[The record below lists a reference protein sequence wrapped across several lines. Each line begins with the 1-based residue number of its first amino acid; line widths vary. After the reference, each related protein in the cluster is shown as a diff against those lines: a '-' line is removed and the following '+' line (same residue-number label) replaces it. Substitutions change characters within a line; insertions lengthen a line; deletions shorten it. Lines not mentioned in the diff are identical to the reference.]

1 MPIVNSLN
9 RRTAPGRLIAA
20 AFLTAIVEILFAG
33 ESLHQIFADRA
44 RTEFHRTQT
53 AFQSNPNDPTA
64 AWQFACACFDYADFA
79 TNETGRATVANLGIA
94 ACRHLLARESN
105 SVPGH
110 YYLAMNLGHLAQA
123 EAPSIA
129 AYKLVREIE
138 REFKTAAE
146 LDVNFNHAGAV
157 RNLGRLYRD
166 APDWPVSI
174 GSRRRAR
181 ENLEQAVKL
190 APDYPEN
197 HLSLIE
203 SQLQWN
209 DRHGAENE
217 LTTLDALWPSA
228 QTNFTG
234 EAWAQSWDDWSTRR
248 EAARKKLEGPAGSGK
263 PPKPSH

>member
-1 MPIVNSLN
+1 MPIVNPLN
-9 RRTAPGRLIAA
+9 RHTAPGRLIAA
-20 AFLTAIVEILFAG
+20 VLLTTIVEILFAG

-44 RTEFHRTQT
+44 GAEFHRAQT

-64 AWQFACACFDYADFA
+64 AWQFARACFDYADFA
-79 TNETGRATVANLGIA
+79 TNDTGRAIVANQGIA
-94 ACRHLLARESN
+94 ACRQLLARETN

-110 YYLAMNLGHLAQA
+110 YYLAMNLGQLARA

-129 AYKLVREIE
+129 AYKLIRDIE

-146 LDVNFNHAGAV
+146 LDIGFNHAGAV
-157 RNLGRLYRD
+157 RSLGLLYRD
-166 APDWPVSI
+166 APGWPVSI
-174 GSRRRAR
+174 GSRRKAR
-181 ENLEQAVKL
+181 EGLEQAVKL

-209 DRHGAENE
+209 DRSGAETG
-217 LTTLDALWPSA
+217 LKTLDALWPSA
-228 QTNFTG
+228 RINFTG
-234 EAWAQSWDDWSTRR
+234 QGWEPSWDEWSTRR

-263 PPKPSH
+263 PSKPSH